1 MTWRKHLVVKPP
13 LDSFLRP
20 RLSVVSV
27 LSKFAKRGV
36 RCNEFGSKVIARK
49 AYVPD
54 RFWSLQN

>member
-1 MTWRKHLVVKPP
+1 MTCRKHLVVKPP
-13 LDSFLRP
+13 LDSFLLP

-36 RCNEFGSKVIARK
+36 RYNEFGSKVIARK
-49 AYVPD
+49 AYVLD